1 MLPSIDTYLREEIKS
16 KLKIIL
22 TNRYIIEEILKGIQP
37 DVAENFIKKYA
48 ESLEKKYLSSIPCRK
63 ISRPNKEPYRDWE
76 TDRKSTRLNSSHRSL
91 SRMPSSA

>member
-48 ESLEKKYLSSIPCRK
+48 GESGKEIPV
-63 ISRPNKEPYRDWE
+63 IY
-76 TDRKSTRLNSSHRSL
+76 T
-91 SRMPSSA
+91 